1 MIGFLLKHRQKRDM
15 LHLGNKILLF
25 SLIFLLASCYNEQEK
40 LRERTYNK
48 SVSIVGVKE
57 YYTVYNNM
65 KDSIDSW
72 GKNGLNYYKYFG
84 NSLNCEVDS
93 LICFNEKKDK
103 AIAAILLQDYDENGS
118 QDDIW
123 YFYGAKVNGEWL
135 FFDGGDITLIRKRY
149 QRDIHKPIPFDKMKD
164 LAMKYIYSSYLKKN
178 ENHEWVVNDRFF
190 NGFAP
195 KNQVSTGY
203 GSCFECETEDQYF
216 LYLVRRNWE
225 KKEE

>member
-25 SLIFLLASCYNEQEK
+25 LLIFLLTSCHNEQEK
-40 LRERTYNK
+40 LRELRERTYNK

-57 YYTVYNNM
+57 YYTVHNNM

-190 NGFAP
+190 QDLTSVAWGPASNTP
-195 KNQVSTGY
+195 EQWDST
-203 GSCFECETEDQYF
+203 
-216 LYLVRRNWE
+216 YLAIIRRNWE
-225 KKEE
+225 KRDK